1 MWDVKKQALKVF
13 KEENKMFYLN
23 YVGCKGGEDDCRAY
37 ESRKL
42 RFTLTMWDVKFAMF
56 AVFVMI

>member
-1 MWDVKKQALKVF
+1 
-13 KEENKMFYLN
+13 MFYLN